1 MKKNLLILCSL
12 FLGMAA
18 FVACDDDDDN
28 DAISEL
34 EKNYFSIENGKFNGD
49 AFPAATV
56 NEYIQG
62 LSINNKALSGGMNFI
77 TIVTQE
83 DFTRFFVGAKNVDGY
98 WEYVPQTTRANGE
111 YVTYTIPV
119 MYSTELKQNIT
130 MLIAALT
137 RDGEVTQPYEAKI
150 TYVESMSGDL
160 NINLT
165 FSNAKDVDLHLYTPS
180 DEHIYYNNRGGS
192 VQTTDGK
199 TVSYGLDHDSNADC
213 DIDNLNNE
221 NIYIPAELIESG
233 TYRVVVDMYRNCDRS
248 TATNWSVVARYK
260 GEVVR
265 VTSGSNPATGVYPVG
280 AGDDDMTTVMTFK
293 LSGTRAGGLAIV
305 PGSFE
310 PAWLSDRDQ
319 MKYEDL
325 LYRRSQR

>member
-1 MKKNLLILCSL
+1 MCSL
-12 FLGMAA
+12 FLGMMA
-18 FVACDDDDDN
+18 FVACDDDDKDS
-28 DAISEL
+28 ISEL
-34 EKNYFSIENGKFNGD
+34 EKNYFSIENATFKGGSI
-49 AFPAATV
+49 PAATTT
-56 NEYIQG
+56 NTIQG
-62 LSINNKALSGGMNFI
+62 LSINNRALSGGMNFI
-77 TIVTQE
+77 TIISPTQYKK
-83 DFTRFFVGAKNVDGY
+83 FFVGAKNVDGY
-98 WEYVPQTTRANGE
+98 WEYRPATTRANVGTTGE

-119 MYSTELKQNIT
+119 MYSTEFSHNIT
-130 MLIAALT
+130 MIISGV
-137 RDGEVTQPYEAKI
+137 DEDDDVTQPYEAEI
-150 TYVESMSGDL
+150 TYVDSESGDL

-233 TYRVVVDMYRNCDRS
+233 TYRVVVDMYSNCDRS
-248 TATNWSVVARYK
+248 TATNWSIVARYK